1 VRRIRV
7 LDTTLRD
14 GDQAAGFAFSAE
26 QKITLARA
34 LAEAGVDII
43 ETGFPLS
50 SPGELGICRR
60 IALDLAELP
69 LDPVETQRPLTAV
82 MCRGRLT
89 DIKETVQI
97 FQGGIPGVLHISL
110 PVSKTHITAKF
121 GKTET
126 ELLALAREVVSFAA
140 GLVPMVELGA
150 EDASRADAAFLAD
163 YCANALDAGAGI
175 INIADT
181 LGVLAPAT
189 IANLVRFL
197 CNAVSP
203 FALGKAVLS
212 VHCHNDFGL
221 ACANTLA
228 AIEAGCGQVEV
239 SVSGIGERAGNAAL
253 EEVLANLQTRPEL
266 YHAQTRIRPEKM
278 APVLGLAAAAA
289 GTAGSPMKPLSGWN
303 IRAFSSGLHQ
313 QGLSKNTKTYA
324 PVLPEPFTMV
334 PERIVLSRHSGR
346 AGVALFARRY
356 CGMDLD
362 PQTLSQLTLLVKAA
376 SGVST
381 GLTEFIRMLVDLHAL
396 TSAYPGPFIRT
407 TGSETTEMGGITRYR
422 ITATLSRYQG
432 PAFSEEAY
440 PLTGTGASWTKV
452 VLEAVSRCTGMELQL
467 NRLGING
474 GGDTLRLYGEI
485 RIQGKL
491 YGIERI
497 GSSPGLLLL
506 DCCLDGVNG
515 TVLAELQE
523 TVRRPIRPYP

>member
-1 VRRIRV
+1 MRRIKI

-26 QKITLARA
+26 QKIVLARA

-50 SPGELGICRR
+50 SPRELGICRR

-69 LDPVETQRPLTAV
+69 LDTAENQRPLTAV

-110 PVSKTHITAKF
+110 PVSKTHITAKL

-126 ELLALAREVVSFAA
+126 ELLTLAQEVVSFAA
-140 GLVPMVELGA
+140 GLAPMVELGA
-150 EDASRADAAFLAD
+150 EDASRADGAFLAD

-181 LGVLAPAT
+181 LGVLAPAA
-189 IANLVRFL
+189 IAELVRFL
-197 CNAVSP
+197 CKAVPP

-228 AIEAGCGQVEV
+228 AIEAGCGQAEV

-253 EEVLANLQTRPEL
+253 EEVFANLQARHEL
-266 YHAQTRIRPEKM
+266 YHASTGIRAEKM
-278 APVLGLAAAAA
+278 APLLSLAAEAT
-289 GTAGSPMKPLSGWN
+289 GTIGSPMKPLSGWN
-303 IRAFSSGLHQ
+303 IRAHSSGLHQ
-313 QGLSKNTKTYA
+313 QGLSKNAETYT
-324 PVLPEPFTMV
+324 PVLPEPFSLV

-346 AGVALFARRY
+346 AGVDLFARRY
-356 CGMDLD
+356 CGMELE
-362 PQTLSQLTLLVKAA
+362 PQTLSQLTGLVKAA
-376 SGVST
+376 SGIST
-381 GLTEFIRMLVDLHAL
+381 GLTEFIRMLVDLHVL
-396 TSAYPGPFIRT
+396 SPAYPGPFIRT
-407 TGSETTEMGGITRYR
+407 TGSETTETDSGGVTRYQ
-422 ITATLSRYQG
+422 ITATLTRYQG
-432 PAFSEEAY
+432 PESSEGSY
-440 PLTGTGASWTKV
+440 LLIGTGESWTKV
-452 VLEAVSRCTGMELQL
+452 VLETVSRCTGMDLQL
-467 NRLGING
+467 KRVGING
-474 GGDTLRLYGEI
+474 GGDKLRLYGEI
-485 RIQGKL
+485 CIQGKR

-497 GSSPGLLLL
+497 GSTPGLLLL

-515 TVLAELQE
+515 TALAGMQAAFQRHI
-523 TVRRPIRPYP
+523 VR